1 MTHRISRRKL
11 IGSIGALSTAAT
23 LPLWA
28 TQAPAFLRGR
38 LDDPLPSDVF
48 SLGVGSGDADEDSV
62 VLWTRLAPDPLNGG
76 GMPQRPVRVRYR
88 LAHDPGMGRVFR
100 MGEVW
105 AVPDTGHVVQVQVAG
120 LRPDSWYW
128 FDFEVQGARSRVGRT
143 RTFSAARQHCPNLR
157 FALVSCQDYEAG
169 YYPAYRDML
178 TQQLDFVVHVGDYI
192 YESGA
197 SASPLILTR
206 THLGAEIF
214 SVQDYRNRYALYR
227 LDPNLQNV
235 HAQLP
240 FFCVWDDHEVDN
252 NYADEQP
259 EASAPYQ
266 GVAFLQRRRNAYQ
279 VYLESMPLR
288 RRSDASGEHRER
300 RDEDEVR
307 IYRNFQF
314 GDLANLYLL
323 DTRQYRSDQPAGD
336 GFGSTDVDAL
346 AIEPVLGESLY
357 DAAGILNPSA
367 TLLGPEQERWL
378 GRNLRESDTRWNI
391 LGQQIMVMPWNLI
404 KAGRKQ
410 VELNPSLPAA
420 QKAALLGAFDR
431 VADLYNVDAW
441 DGYPA
446 ARRRLLSLIRASGA
460 LNPVILSGDIHS
472 AWAAN
477 LVTDFGDVANADLIA
492 AEFVCTSITSTFLSP
507 DPRPTDFVVRTT
519 LTDNPHIHY
528 FNGLFRGYSLC
539 DVNHQRWQTT
549 YRTVLGDPRS
559 PDPLALIPQANSP
572 VGTDRVLQIESGFNV
587 PGAALR
593 ITG

>member
-1 MTHRISRRKL
+1 MTDRISRRKL
-11 IGSIGALSTAAT
+11 IGSIGALSTAAS

-28 TQAPAFLRGR
+28 HEAPALLRSRPG
-38 LDDPLPSDVF
+38 DPLPSDLF

-88 LAHDPGMGRVFR
+88 IAHDPGMGRVFR
-100 MGEVW
+100 TGEVW
-105 AVPDTGHVVQVQVAG
+105 AVPEAGHVVRVQVAG
-120 LRPDSWYW
+120 LRPESWYW

-143 RTFSAARQHCPNLR
+143 RTFSAARQHCRGLR
-157 FALVSCQDYEAG
+157 FALVSCQDYAAG
-169 YYPAYRDML
+169 YYAAYRDML
-178 TQQLDFVVHVGDYI
+178 SQQLDFVVHVGDYI
-192 YESGA
+192 YEYGA
-197 SASPLILTR
+197 SSSPLILER
-206 THLGAEIF
+206 MHRGAEIF
-214 SVQDYRNRYALYR
+214 SVEDYRNRYALYR
-227 LDPNLQNV
+227 LDPDLQNV

-252 NYADEQP
+252 NYAAGKAE
-259 EASAPYQ
+259 ESAPYQ
-266 GVAFLQRRRNAYQ
+266 GVAFQQRRRNAYQ

-288 RRSDASGEHRER
+288 RRGDSQGEHRDR

-336 GFGSTDVDAL
+336 GFGSTDADVR

-357 DAAGILNPSA
+357 DAAGILDPAA
-367 TLLGPEQERWL
+367 TLLGAEQERWL
-378 GRNLRESDTRWNI
+378 ARNLQRSDTRWNI
-391 LGQQIMVMPWNLI
+391 LGQQIMVMPWNLV
-404 KAGRKQ
+404 KAGRRQ
-410 VELNPSLPAA
+410 VELNPNLPAA
-420 QKAALLGAFDR
+420 QKAAILGAFDQ
-431 VADLYNVDAW
+431 VHDIYNVDAW

-446 ARRRLLSLIRASGA
+446 ARQRLLSLLRASGA

-477 LVTDFGDVANADLIA
+477 LLTDFGRTADADLIA
-492 AEFVCTSITSTFLSP
+492 AEFVCTSISSTFLSS
-507 DPRPTDFVVRTT
+507 DPRPTDFVVRST
-519 LTDNPHIHY
+519 LADNPHIRY

-539 DVNHQRWQTT
+539 DVSHQRWQTT
-549 YRTVLGDPRS
+549 YRSVLGDPLS
-559 PDPLALIPQANSP
+559 PDPLALVPQANSP
-572 VGTDRVLQIESGFNV
+572 VGTDRVLTIESGFNV
-587 PGAALR
+587 PGSGLR

>member
-1 MTHRISRRKL
+1 MSLRISRRKL
-11 IGSIGALSTAAT
+11 IGSIGALSTAASM
-23 LPLWA
+23 PLWA
-28 TQAPAFLRGR
+28 GDAPAFLRGR
-38 LDDPLPSDVF
+38 PGDPLPSGLF

-100 MGEVW
+100 TGEVW
-105 AVPDTGHVVQVQVAG
+105 AVPEAGHVVRVQVAG
-120 LRPDSWYW
+120 LRPESWYW

-143 RTFSAARQHCPNLR
+143 RTFSAARQHCHNLR

-178 TQQLDFVVHVGDYI
+178 SQELDFVVHLGDYI

-197 SASPLILTR
+197 GSSPLIPER
-206 THLGAEIF
+206 THRGAEIF
-214 SVQDYRNRYALYR
+214 SVEDYRNRYALYR
-227 LDPNLQNV
+227 LDPDLQNV

-252 NYADEQP
+252 NYAGNLAE
-259 EASAPYQ
+259 EAAPYQ
-266 GVAFLQRRRNAYQ
+266 GVAFQQRRSNAYQ

-288 RRSDASGEHRER
+288 RRGNAQGEHRDR
-300 RDEDEVR
+300 RDDDEVR

-314 GDLANLYLL
+314 GDLANLHLL

-336 GFGSTDVDAL
+336 VFGSTDVDARN
-346 AIEPVLGESLY
+346 IEPVLGESLY
-357 DAAGILNPSA
+357 DAAGILNPAA
-367 TLLGPEQERWL
+367 TLLGAEQERWL
-378 GRNLRESDTRWNI
+378 ARNLQQSDTRWNI
-391 LGQQIMVMPWNLI
+391 LGQQIMIMPWNLV

-410 VELNPSLPAA
+410 VELNPALPAA
-420 QKAALLGAFDR
+420 QKAAILGAFDQ
-431 VADLYNVDAW
+431 VADIYNVDAW

-446 ARRRLLSLIRASGA
+446 ARQRLLSMLRASGA
-460 LNPVILSGDIHS
+460 LNPVILTGDIHS

-477 LVTDFGDVANADLIA
+477 LLTDFSRPADSDLIA
-492 AEFVCTSITSTFLSP
+492 AEFVCTSISSTFLSN
-507 DPRPTDFVVRTT
+507 DPRPTDFVVRAT
-519 LTDNPHIHY
+519 LADNPHIRY

-559 PDPLALIPQANSP
+559 PDPMALVPQSNSP

-587 PGAALR
+587 PGSGLR